1 MTFER
6 KKKKKK
12 AEGIS
17 YLNIFSQIKK
27 KMLISLGPLNRNRYK
42 EGRYS

>member
-27 KMLISLGPLNRNRYK
+27 KNAYFAQPFKQKQI
-42 EGRYS
+42 